1 MQSISIMLKSNE
13 KMVIEQTLWFI
24 GNIIG
29 ENEELRDL
37 VLRETVLMETL
48 QRLIEMSRIAKTL
61 LKTAVWVNSNIARY
75 KHLSEQE
82 NLICFHVAKA
92 GIFTEDTDIIS
103 DALWTIS
110 YLADTPDDKLI
121 DYFSSEDVIVK
132 IVENLDQKDLS
143 LFVPALRCI
152 GNILTANEPTI
163 IERCILVGVLDKL
176 TNLLFQSNS

>member
-37 VLRETVLMETL
+37 VLRETVLIETL

-75 KHLSEQE
+75 KNLSEQE
-82 NLICFHVAKA
+82 NLVCFHVAKA

-103 DALWTIS
+103 DSLWTIS
-110 YLADTPDDKLI
+110 YLADTHDDKLI

-132 IVENLDQKDLS
+132 IVENL
-143 LFVPALRCI
+143 
-152 GNILTANEPTI
+152 E
-163 IERCILVGVLDKL
+163 
-176 TNLLFQSNS
+176 